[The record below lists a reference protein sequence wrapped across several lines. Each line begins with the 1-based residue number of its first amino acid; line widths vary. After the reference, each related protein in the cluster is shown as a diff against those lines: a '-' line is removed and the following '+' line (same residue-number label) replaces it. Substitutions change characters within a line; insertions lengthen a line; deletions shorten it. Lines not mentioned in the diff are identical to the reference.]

1 MSSLAEALRGVR
13 VVEKNYWGRVR
24 SKEKKPPQR
33 AKYRRG
39 QPPKFRPLTRLERI
53 HRP

>member
-24 SKEKKPPQR
+24 RKTPSPPQR

-39 QPPKFRPLTRLERI
+39 QKPKFRPLTRLERE
-53 HRP
+53 HGP